1 MPIKITCDECGD
13 EFTVPPSNSEQKY
26 CSRECYLYKNNPNK
40 EEKVSVNCDWCD
52 SNIQR
57 IPSLVERTE
66 NNFCDQKCSSKW
78 RSENWTGERSPTY
91 KDASV
96 ECTCEWCGSDYE
108 EWSTRKERT
117 RFCSL
122 ECRNKWQSSRDG
134 PEHPLYKGG
143 RKEFGEN
150 WKEMRREA
158 LSHYGEE
165 CSLCGADSS
174 NSLIDVH
181 HIIPRWL
188 WDNVDDADKLWNL
201 TPLCRSHHMKVE
213 RQTEKVI
220 EKMAKEEAENIFMEE
235 NWEIDTG
242 ETLSIVSNRCSE
254 VLRRMIDQKI
264 KEEL

>member
-1 MPIKITCDECGD
+1 
-13 EFTVPPSNSEQKY
+13 
-26 CSRECYLYKNNPNK
+26 
-40 EEKVSVNCDWCD
+40 
-52 SNIQR
+52 
-57 IPSLVERTE
+57 
-66 NNFCDQKCSSKW
+66 
-78 RSENWTGERSPTY
+78 
-91 KDASV
+91 
-96 ECTCEWCGSDYE
+96 
-108 EWSTRKERT
+108 
-117 RFCSL
+117 
-122 ECRNKWQSSRDG
+122 
-134 PEHPLYKGG
+134 
-143 RKEFGEN
+143 
-150 WKEMRREA
+150 MRREA